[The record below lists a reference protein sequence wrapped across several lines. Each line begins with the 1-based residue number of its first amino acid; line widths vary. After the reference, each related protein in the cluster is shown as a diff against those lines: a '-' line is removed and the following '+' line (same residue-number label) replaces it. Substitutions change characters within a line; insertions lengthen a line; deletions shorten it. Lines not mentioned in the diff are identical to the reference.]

1 MIYMS
6 KNLRLIIMIS
16 VLILLVAVGIT
27 QYNSSIKSEVEPDN
41 QVTTEDLQIEDFYE
55 TIDFT
60 EDELE
65 FINKLQD
72 KGYITIAT
80 RDSNTVYKQMSDG
93 NIEGFHYNLVKM
105 FSEHIN
111 VDLKVKVISFN
122 DYFRH
127 NGEIPE
133 GVKTDSTI
141 VYKPDLFDEVDI
153 YCDNMTILP
162 WRQRLMTFVELIP
175 VKVLAIT
182 RKGEEIKTV
191 YRLRWQNNSSRKK
204 HNL

>member
-1 MIYMS
+1 M
-6 KNLRLIIMIS
+6 K
-16 VLILLVAVGIT
+16 
-27 QYNSSIKSEVEPDN
+27 QSI
-41 QVTTEDLQIEDFYE
+41 
-55 TIDFT
+55 FT

-133 GVKTDSTI
+133 GVKLI
-141 VYKPDLFDEVDI
+141 VLSFISLICLTRWI
-153 YCDNMTILP
+153 YIVT
-162 WRQRLMTFVELIP
+162 T
-175 VKVLAIT
+175 
-182 RKGEEIKTV
+182 
-191 YRLRWQNNSSRKK
+191 
-204 HNL
+204 